1 MYIISYIYIQKL
13 VAAPAQVY
21 AKANRQIFLFLQ
33 VEHVYLSRSFL
44 GSCEMYAN
52 LCNTYAKHRFPL
64 FWLLL
69 RPKEHVFS
77 LLNFSTCVQTLS
89 SCPVAEFI
97 DPSLG
102 NKVNSGIG
110 LSYRPA
116 SPCILAWRAGTTNL
130 CLS

>member
-1 MYIISYIYIQKL
+1 MS
-13 VAAPAQVY
+13 
-21 AKANRQIFLFLQ
+21 LF
-33 VEHVYLSRSFL
+33 FL
-44 GSCEMYAN
+44 GLCEMYAN
-52 LCNTYAKHRFPL
+52 LCNTYAKHRFSI

-89 SCPVAEFI
+89 SCPVSEFI

-102 NKVNSGIG
+102 EKVNSGIG

-116 SPCILAWRAGTTNL
+116 RIHGLAGRYDNPMPELTLSPQLESMNL
-130 CLS
+130 VTRTVNRVKGEELETRPRRCF